1 MPYLPSSIFASQK
14 MLTVPKI
21 TPSLVLALSSLA
33 LLPFQSLAFSFGQ
46 GENPIFQTSFDNTL
60 DAISNSQWS
69 LSSGVSITNGSMIT
83 SSDFARASYTLP
95 SPVNLAQGDVFLYW
109 TAIFPNDARPDQ
121 DSYFIGLEYAQ
132 NPPVCRLISGIPQI
146 AGYPN
151 PGCTGSYT
159 VVQEDAELKVNMRPR
174 NETNSGDRFNLI
186 YLDPDAH
193 TTDNPRRTKLN
204 QPVLK
209 STPNQLNNR
218 ELSFRLG
225 ISKSIDN
232 PNSQTVTLSFWDEAQ
247 WKSMTIFDA
256 VTPLSLE
263 IENSEWVD
271 VRRWFENPDPFENP
285 LTFEAINFVLR
296 KPSSSVNSTAITA
309 LALTQIPIPN
319 LSPLPVSVPESSY
332 PIAMF
337 SILGLFT
344 MLMKR

>member
-1 MPYLPSSIFASQK
+1 

-33 LLPFQSLAFSFGQ
+33 LLPFQSLAFSFGE
-46 GENPIFQTSFDNTL
+46 GENSIFQTSFDNTL

-83 SSDFARASYTLP
+83 RSDFARASYTLP

-109 TAIFPNDARPDQ
+109 TAIFPNNARPDQ

-132 NPPVCRLISGIPQI
+132 NPPVCRLINGNPQI

-151 PGCTGSYT
+151 PTCTGSYT
-159 VVQEDAELKVNMRPR
+159 SVQEDGELKVNMRPR
-174 NETNSGDRFNLI
+174 NGSNSGDRFNLI

-193 TTDNPRRTKLN
+193 TTDNPRRTQLN
-204 QPVLK
+204 QPVLT
-209 STPNQLNNR
+209 SNPNQLNNR

-225 ISKSIDN
+225 ISKSTVDS
-232 PNSQTVTLSFWDEAQ
+232 NSQTVTLSFWDEAQ
-247 WKSMTIFDA
+247 WKSMTIFNTPTPP
-256 VTPLSLE
+256 TPLSLE
-263 IENSEWVD
+263 IKNSEWVD
-271 VRRWFENPDPFENP
+271 VRRWFESPDPFENP

-296 KPSSSVNSTAITA
+296 KPSSTPNSTAITA

-319 LSPLPVSVPESSY
+319 LSALPVSVPESSY
-332 PIAMF
+332 PMAMF

-344 MLMKR
+344 MLMKRKID